1 MKKLNKKGFTLIELL
16 TAMFIV
22 GVLSAIA
29 IPSYRKMKANARTT
43 EAKTHLGQLH
53 IAEKSFFI
61 QWGCYISDLKTIGFK
76 PEGELLYNV
85 GFNQATPD
93 VTGGVVPTGHP
104 CQNYNGPDI
113 TGTDNDLYEI
123 CGQQIG
129 TGTKLKSC
137 GFIYKGTGFQPPDT
151 PVNSATLPNTNGSVL
166 NDPSCA
172 PCFTAVAIA
181 DVNNPLA
188 PPITNNIWTIDNY
201 KRIVQVQD
209 IDGILR

>member
-16 TAMFIV
+16 AAMFIV

-76 PEGELLYNV
+76 PEGELFYNV
-85 GFNQATPD
+85 GFSEIT
-93 VTGGVVPTGHP
+93 VTASE
-104 CQNYNGPDI
+104 CSNYNGPAI

-123 CGQQIG
+123 CGQEIG
-129 TGTKLKSC
+129 GGSELKSC
-137 GFIYKGTGFQPPDT
+137 GFIYKGTGFQPPDI
-151 PVNSATLPNTNGSVL
+151 PALNSELRDN
-166 NDPSCA
+166 A
-172 PCFTAVAIA
+172 PAITFKAVAIA

-188 PPITNNIWTIDNY
+188 PINNNIWTIDNY

-209 IDGILR
+209 TDGILR